1 MQDPKAFQ
9 KGNVLAISFAHLLH
23 DIYSSFLAPILP
35 LLIQKLHFSLGLAG
49 LLSLV
54 QRLPSLLNPL
64 IGLMADRVNLRYLII
79 ISPSVTAVSMSL
91 LGLAPRYGILVILCF
106 TMGISATL
114 FHVPSP
120 VMIKQ
125 VSGDRV
131 GKGMSIYMTG
141 GELARTLGPL
151 TILGAVS
158 LWGLNGT
165 YRLIPFG
172 VLTSLLLYFRIR
184 KIRISDQFPQKD
196 HPQGIKKSIGPLVP
210 LFVLITGYSL
220 SRALMKS
227 ALTTFLP
234 TYLTFKGA
242 SIWMGGISLSILQLT
257 GALGTLYCGSLSD
270 RIGRKKT
277 LLLMSII
284 SPLLMGL
291 FLCLKGI
298 WTFPL
303 LMLMGFFLFAPTPV
317 MLALVQDTARG
328 RPALANS
335 IYMTIN
341 FFVAAVTN
349 VMVGILGDQIG
360 LERTY
365 IIAAFIAILAIPFAL
380 KTDKYS

>member
-1 MQDPKAFQ
+1 MDDRKTFQ
-9 KGNVLAISFAHLLH
+9 RGNVFAISFAHLLH

-35 LLIQKLHFSLGLAG
+35 LLIQKMHFSLGLAG
-49 LLSLV
+49 LLSV
-54 QRLPSLLNPL
+54 IQRLPSLINPL
-64 IGLMADRVNLRYLII
+64 VGLMADKMNMRYLII
-79 ISPSVTAVSMSL
+79 ISPSITAIAMSL
-91 LGLAPRYGILVILCF
+91 LGLAPHYGILVILCLV
-106 TMGISATL
+106 MGVSSTL
-114 FHVPSP
+114 FHIPSP

-125 VSGDRV
+125 VSGNRV

-158 LWGLNGT
+158 LWGLQGT

-184 KIRISDQFPQKD
+184 KIRISDQFTRKGS
-196 HPQGIKKSIGPLVP
+196 HPGIRKSITPLIP
-210 LFVLITGYSL
+210 LFLLIGGYSL

-242 SIWMGGISLSILQLT
+242 SLWMGGISLSVLQLT
-257 GALGTLYCGSLSD
+257 GAMGTLYSGSVSD

-277 LLLMSII
+277 LLLVAVV
-284 SPLLMGL
+284 SPVLMAL
-291 FLCLKGI
+291 FLILKGI
-298 WTFPL
+298 WSFPVL
-303 LMLMGFFLFAPTPV
+303 LLMGFFLFAPTPV
-317 MLALVQDTARG
+317 ILALVQDSAKG

-341 FFVAAVTN
+341 FLVAAVTN
-349 VMVGILGDQIG
+349 VLVGIMGDHIG
-360 LERTY
+360 LETTY
-365 IIAAFIAILAIPFAL
+365 IIAASIAILAVPFAL
-380 KTDKYS
+380 KLDRYT